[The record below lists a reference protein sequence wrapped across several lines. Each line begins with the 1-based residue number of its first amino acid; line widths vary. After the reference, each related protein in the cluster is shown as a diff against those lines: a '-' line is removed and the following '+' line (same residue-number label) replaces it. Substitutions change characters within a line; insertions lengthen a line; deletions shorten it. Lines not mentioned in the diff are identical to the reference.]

1 MYIIFSENEK
11 METFFVKPDKLQSQ
25 NIKINTKLLLCKTNT
40 IIESN
45 KGKNAYRNCMKRKES
60 PIDLAAYKI
69 ELFVKPVIKKIAQ
82 ITNRKY
88 SDNYK
93 FHIDWLY
100 FETATCNKH
109 DNILT
114 RALDAVTNFENVYD
128 FCESLNFVPSEISVR
143 EEKKRKIRA
152 IRVKKAFKLI
162 KALHY
167 RLEFFYYLIK
177 QLKNSEKILE
187 TYFEDE
193 NKKILHCHSITN

>member
-1 MYIIFSENEK
+1 MFFNFSENEI
-11 METFFVKPDKLQSQ
+11 METFFDKPNKKQSQ
-25 NIKINTKLLLCKTNT
+25 NIKINTKLLFLKTTT

-45 KGKNAYRNCMKRKES
+45 KEKKAYRNSMKRKDS

-69 ELFVKPVIKKIAQ
+69 ELFIQPIIKEIAQ
-82 ITNRKY
+82 ITNRKN
-88 SDNYK
+88 SENYK

-114 RALDAVTNFENVYD
+114 RALEVITNFENVYD
-128 FCESLNFVPSEISVR
+128 FCESLNFVPSEISEK

-162 KALHY
+162 KAFNY
-167 RLEFFYYLIK
+167 RLEFLYSLIK
-177 QLKNSEKILE
+177 QQKNSENILE

-193 NKKILHCHSITN
+193 NKKDHIQL